1 MNGQMTTGTLA
12 RGTLYTLGYSQRKA
26 SATLERLLRQ
36 PRTLLL
42 DVRYQPTCR
51 FNPAW
56 NRAELA
62 TRYGEQYRWERRLGN
77 IHYWSRTR
85 GIQLPANHQQAVGE
99 AASLLLTGT
108 SLILLCA
115 CSDERACHRSYVAKL
130 IQDALPAPTT
140 AREVWA

>member
-1 MNGQMTTGTLA
+1 MNLNSSTVK

-26 SATLERLLRQ
+26 AATLERLMRQ

-62 TRYGEQYRWERRLGN
+62 ARYGEQYRWERRLGN
-77 IHYWSRTR
+77 VNYWSRAR
-85 GIQLPANHQQAVGE
+85 AIQLPGNFQEAVCE
-99 AASLLLTGT
+99 AASLICSGT
-108 SLILLCA
+108 ALVLLCA

-130 IQDALPAPTT
+130 IQDALPAPTA

>member
-1 MNGQMTTGTLA
+1 MNGQTNSIVK
-12 RGTLYTLGYSQRKA
+12 RGTLYTLGYCQRKA
-26 SATLERLLRQ
+26 SATLERLMRQ

-42 DVRYQPTCR
+42 DVRSQPVCR

-62 TRYGEQYRWERRLGN
+62 ARYGEQYQWERRLGN
-77 IHYWSRTR
+77 VNYWSRSR
-85 GIQLPANHQQAVGE
+85 AIQLPENSQEAIRE
-99 AASLLLTGT
+99 AASLLLAGT
-108 SLILLCA
+108 SLVLLCA

-130 IQDALPAPTT
+130 IQDALPAPTA